1 MVRAMND
8 DERTQRRA
16 LLLGAIAAALG
27 VVLPA
32 CGGAAVGRGATS
44 PAASGSAGSGSAA
57 GAAGSSEVH
66 EVRERPMRDA
76 HCGRD

>member
-27 VVLPA
+27 VVCATLPFLDRVTQIQ
-32 CGGAAVGRGATS
+32 AARTQ
-44 PAASGSAGSGSAA
+44 
-57 GAAGSSEVH
+57 
-66 EVRERPMRDA
+66 
-76 HCGRD
+76 

>member
-1 MVRAMND
+1 MVRAMTD
-8 DERTQRRA
+8 DERLRRRA

-27 VVLPA
+27 VGLPA
-32 CGGAAVGRGATS
+32 CGGSAPGKGAAS
-44 PAASGSAGSGSAA
+44 PSASGSAGAA
-57 GAAGSSEVH
+57 GVSEVH

>member
-1 MVRAMND
+1 MVRAMSL
-8 DERTQRRA
+8 DERAQRRA

-27 VVLPA
+27 VSLPA
-32 CGGAAVGRGATS
+32 CGGADTRKGAAS
-44 PAASGSAGSGSAA
+44 PAASGSASAQ
-57 GAAGSSEVH
+57 EVN